1 MDSTDKKILKI
12 LQENARCTMKEIGS
26 RVGLSSPAVRARIDS
41 LEAMGVITGYH
52 AEVDAKKIGKNIE
65 AFVGTNIRPEK
76 QKEFLELCSQSRCVV
91 SHYRVIGPHNA
102 LLHVVAEDNS
112 ELEQLID
119 ALKKLGT
126 TVTSMVLS
134 IPFKRK
140 TIE

>member
-1 MDSTDKKILKI
+1 
-12 LQENARCTMKEIGS
+12 
-26 RVGLSSPAVRARIDS
+26 
-41 LEAMGVITGYH
+41 MGVISGYH

-102 LLHVVAEDNS
+102 LLHVVAEDNL